1 MASLEF
7 TLKKIDEIRNYTL
20 EEIKDDDL
28 ICKKYKKFCKVLNYF
43 ELFLIFICAVNG
55 GVLIFA
61 FSSLIGVPVGIASTT
76 LRLTIFAITAGIKKY
91 KSIITIK

>member
-20 EEIKDDDL
+20 EEKKDDDL
-28 ICKKYKKFCKVLNYF
+28 MSKKYKKFCKVLNYF
-43 ELFLIFICAVNG
+43 ELFLIFICTVNG
-55 GVLIFA
+55 GVSISA
-61 FSSLIGVPVGIASTT
+61 FSSLTGVPVGIASST